1 MTDAEVDIVLNSLDT
16 LWPSNRE
23 RLSPEVR
30 AMWGGMLKRHDYRA
44 VQGAV
49 VQLLGTSK
57 WRPQLAEILELARP
71 RANRQRSL
79 ASNRKALA
87 APEVHP
93 LPPEKIQEV
102 LASATEAVR
111 PTAMKSRPE
120 REFRSATGMTAIRR
134 KWGAVALEVLA
145 ERLGEG
151 DEFAADVLDEV
162 ARRAR

>member
-1 MTDAEVDIVLNSLDT
+1 MTDAEVDAILNSLDT
-16 LWPSNRE
+16 LWTVRE
-23 RLSPEVR
+23 PLGDEVR
-30 AMWGGMLKRHDYRA
+30 TIWGGMLRRHDYRA
-44 VQGAV
+44 VMGAV
-49 VQLLGTSK
+49 MQLLRTSK
-57 WRPQLAEILELARP
+57 WRPQLAEVLELARP

-87 APEVHP
+87 APEVPP

-120 REFRSATGMTAIRR
+120 REFRSATGMTAVRR

-145 ERLGEG
+145 ERVGED

-162 ARRAR
+162 ARRAK